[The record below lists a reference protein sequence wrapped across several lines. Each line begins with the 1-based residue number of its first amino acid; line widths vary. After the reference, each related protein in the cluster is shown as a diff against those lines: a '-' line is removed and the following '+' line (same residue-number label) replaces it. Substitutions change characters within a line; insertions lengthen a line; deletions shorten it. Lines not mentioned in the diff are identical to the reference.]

1 MDDFRHY
8 LTIVQFTSPPVSSS
22 SWHLGKFRGNW
33 RRNQIEFTVKSESFR
48 YLDLPPEIIFKFL
61 VLTNCIDW
69 PGMHYRSFWSRDV
82 IDVLC
87 IVATHTPIK
96 HFRARVTPEQ
106 IHLFDLLLCQGP
118 KLATSASLISIGICA
133 YLFIFRVEHETYT
146 QNSNQYVSCL
156 LFALVLTC
164 LCTGLSLENDNEKQ
178 LGSSIL
184 NFAGGQVLMGLR

>member
-22 SWHLGKFRGNW
+22 SWHLGKLRGNW

-87 IVATHTPIK
+87 IVATHTPVK

-106 IHLFDLLLCQGP
+106 IHLFVRLAVVSGTQVGYLCKPDLYWNMCLPFHIQSRTRNLYARQQP
-118 KLATSASLISIGICA
+118 VRFLPIICVGA
-133 YLFIFRVEHETYT
+133 YLSMYRFIVGE
-146 QNSNQYVSCL
+146 
-156 LFALVLTC
+156 
-164 LCTGLSLENDNEKQ
+164 
-178 LGSSIL
+178 
-184 NFAGGQVLMGLR
+184 